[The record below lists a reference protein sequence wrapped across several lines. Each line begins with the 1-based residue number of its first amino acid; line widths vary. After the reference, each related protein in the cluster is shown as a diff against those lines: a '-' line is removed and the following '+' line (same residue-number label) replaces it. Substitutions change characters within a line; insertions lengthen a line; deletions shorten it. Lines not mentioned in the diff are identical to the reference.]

1 LEKIILKNSEH
12 KRNYNLLGQFS
23 VLYIEDELNLFKH
36 TSNILSDFV
45 KKVYGALNTKEA
57 YNIINN
63 ENIDAII
70 SDIMLKD
77 ENSLDF
83 LRHMRFN
90 LEMETPIILTS
101 VFSNINIMLD
111 AIKLNAESYIV
122 KPINAKNLLNCL
134 YDALLPKIQQE
145 EIKNF
150 HNTVKTV
157 TMLTNNKHM
166 EVVLFIINNLDE
178 YSVLNR
184 SYEDVANH
192 INADKSTVGN
202 IFRQLLDNGILVKLR
217 NKKYFFDKSK
227 LQ

>member
-1 LEKIILKNSEH
+1 MEKIILKNSEH